1 MLVRRLAFA
10 LLVLLSLF
18 ASPLRAAD
26 LVESRSYWRDDSA
39 RADFASAQQQT
50 YTPFE
55 RVFAGGYTAAVHWF
69 RLRIAPT
76 QAEVVFL
83 RLRPH
88 YLDSITVYDPVVAA
102 RGGPSP
108 VQVGDLHPI
117 KGGGAPS
124 LSHAVRLPGHPVA
137 RDVWLRLETS
147 STHMLMPEAFEEV
160 EGLRSESRWLGG
172 FAVTLGVIALSV
184 LWALVSL
191 VGRPDP
197 VLMWFALKQ
206 LVLAGN
212 FALYTG
218 LFRLLAGDGFAP
230 ETVSYMTSLFI
241 ILSVVMA
248 GLFELVFLRE
258 FKPPPWVLRMGWV
271 AWLPAVLN
279 LLWFLLGHQ
288 QEALKFNSVC
298 LLLITVSAFVLACTG
313 RVWAQPNP
321 EEELVLPRRWLVAYY
336 LAMLGPPSLAIGS
349 VLGLNNTG
357 EWGLI
362 GPLAYALVSGI
373 LMLGLLQ
380 VRVALLVRSQRER
393 VERLKLAE
401 ARAQLEGKR
410 REEQSRFLAMLAH
423 ELKTPL
429 SVLRMSVGASK
440 EGGLQ
445 MWPEASQAIDD
456 MRAVIERCTQAAKV
470 EEGAWVPQT
479 QAVELGQAVRQ
490 AISRAPVGVIASRLA
505 SGRADTDPVILSAIL
520 ANLVDNAL
528 KYRAVDSTI
537 SMELVADDVGWRLS
551 VCNRPGVAGWPDPQ
565 QVFEKYYR
573 SPGAHRETGS
583 GLGLYLVARLAPLI
597 GASVHYRPTPDEV
610 RFELW
615 MPRSISP

>member
-1 MLVRRLAFA
+1 MLLRRFGFA

-26 LVESRSYWRDDSA
+26 LVEARSVWRDDSA

-55 RVFAGGYTAAVHWF
+55 RVFAGGYTPAVHWF

-76 QAEVVFL
+76 QADVVFL

-88 YLDSITVYDPVVAA
+88 YLDSITVYDPVLAA
-102 RGGPSP
+102 RGGPTP

-137 RDVWLRLETS
+137 RDVWLRLETG
-147 STHMLMPEAFEEV
+147 STHMLLPEAFEEV

-172 FAVTLGVIALSV
+172 FAVTLGVIVLSV

-191 VGRPDP
+191 VGRIDP
-197 VLMWFALKQ
+197 VILWFALKQ
-206 LVLAGN
+206 MVLAVN
-212 FALYTG
+212 FSLYTG
-218 LFRLLAGDGFAP
+218 LFRLIAGDGFAP
-230 ETVSYMTSLFI
+230 ETISYMTSLFI

-248 GLFELVFLRE
+248 GLFEMIFLRE
-258 FKPPPWVLRMGWV
+258 FKPPRWVYRLGWA
-271 AWLPAVLN
+271 AWLPALLN

-288 QEALKFNSVC
+288 QDALKFNSIC
-298 LLLITVSAFVLACTG
+298 LLLITVSAASMAFSG
-313 RVWAQPNP
+313 QVWAQPDP
-321 EEELVLPRRWLVAYY
+321 EEGPVLPRRWLVAYY
-336 LAMLGPPSLAIGS
+336 LAMLGPPALAIGS

-380 VRVALLVRSQRER
+380 RRVALVLRSQRER
-393 VERLKLAE
+393 AQQLKLAE

-410 REEQSRFLAMLAH
+410 REEQARFLAMLAH

-429 SVLRMSVGASK
+429 SVLRMAVGVSK
-440 EGGLQ
+440 EGGLP
-445 MWPEASQAIDD
+445 MWSQASQAIND
-456 MRAVIERCTQAAKV
+456 MRAVIDRCTQSAKV
-470 EEGAWVPQT
+470 EEGAWVPQAQT
-479 QAVELGQAVRQ
+479 VELDEAIRQAV
-490 AISRAPVGVIASRLA
+490 SRAPEDVVLSQLA
-505 SGRADTDPVILSAIL
+505 SGYANTDPIILNVILS
-520 ANLVDNAL
+520 NLIDNAL
-528 KYRAVDSTI
+528 KYRAADSTV
-537 SMELVADDVGWRLS
+537 SMELVADGAGWRVS
-551 VCNRPGVAGWPDPQ
+551 VGNRPGVAGWPDDRR
-565 QVFEKYYR
+565 VFEKYYR

-597 GASVHYRPTPDEV
+597 GASVSYRPTPHEV